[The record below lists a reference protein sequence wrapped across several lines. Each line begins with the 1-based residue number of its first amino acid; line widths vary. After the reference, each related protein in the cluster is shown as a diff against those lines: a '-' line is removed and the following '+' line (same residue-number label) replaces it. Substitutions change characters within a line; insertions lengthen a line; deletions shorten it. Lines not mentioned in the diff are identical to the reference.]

1 LNKDRR
7 KLFLGRLLFAASML
21 PRVRVSAAPSLGFVL
36 RFQIHSN
43 SDNRADIRGSTL
55 CAKGDIAVLLQQG
68 VEETVPATPT
78 AATAD
83 RRAEASP
90 VSISPRPDRQID
102 RSILP
107 ARSRQLSCR
116 RPYVQ
121 RHRAA
126 DASSPMVIVPVLN
139 CFKSVLMRQ
148 SIKPAP
154 ATCAGESI
162 SNVVTAQIARF

>member
-68 VEETVPATPT
+68 AKETVPATPT
-78 AATAD
+78 AATAN

-116 RPYVQ
+116 RPYV
-121 RHRAA
+121 HRVA

-154 ATCAGESI
+154 ATCIGESI